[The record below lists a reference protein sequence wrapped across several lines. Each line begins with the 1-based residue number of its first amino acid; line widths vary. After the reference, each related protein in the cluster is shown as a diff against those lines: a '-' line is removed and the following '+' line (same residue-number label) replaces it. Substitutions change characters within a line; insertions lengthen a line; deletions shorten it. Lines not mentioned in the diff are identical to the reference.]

1 MFRKLFTVM
10 LLLIVFVG
18 CQKVDEP
25 STNDQVDVD
34 IDTNFIDAQNSFGF
48 NLFQQ
53 LAAEDDDN
61 IFLSPTSVFVAL
73 AMLYNGADGVTK
85 DEIAEVLQIET
96 IDLAELNTASAN
108 LLNVL
113 NQETDE
119 ITVQLANSLWINEEF
134 EFQDEYVESL
144 TNYFQAMVEQIDIS
158 DDVSIEKINQWV
170 DAATNGLIDE
180 MVDSLPPNLVA
191 IILNAIYLDANWTI
205 PFDEN
210 QTVEKPFYPTEDSEK
225 TVPLMTLNDELFY
238 MENDD
243 FQAVQLMY
251 GDDAEMRMTVILPE
265 VDSSPHEIIAD
276 LNLKKWSNWQ
286 DEFAEQ
292 EGTLLLPKFTLEYE
306 VNLNDP
312 LIHLGM
318 GSALDERADLSNL
331 VKDAENLAVSEVKH
345 KSFLDINEEGTEAAA
360 ATSVEIVEMSAID
373 GPEPFY
379 MEVNRPFIIAITDH
393 QTNALLFLGAIKDPA

>member
-251 GDDAEMRMTVILPE
+251 GDDAEMGMTVILPE
-265 VDSSPHEIIAD
+265 VDSSPDEIIAD
-276 LNLKKWSNWQ
+276 LNLKNWSNWQ
-286 DEFAEQ
+286 DKFAEQ

-318 GSALDERADLSNL
+318 GSAFDERADLSNL
-331 VKDAENLAVSEVKH
+331 IKDAENLAVSEVKH

>member
-251 GDDAEMRMTVILPE
+251 GDDAEMGMTVILPE
-265 VDSSPHEIIAD
+265 VDSSPDEIIAD
-276 LNLKKWSNWQ
+276 LNLKNWSNWQ

-318 GSALDERADLSNL
+318 GSAFDERADLSNL
-331 VKDAENLAVSEVKH
+331 IKDAENLAVSEVKH